1 MPSLATAR
9 LQLVPLEER
18 HKVAFQRGAGDLA
31 ALLGARVPEGWP
43 HFPEAFVPAEEGQPG
58 FARPSEWPG
67 YLFLYAADGVLV
79 GNGGFAGGPDA
90 QGAVEI
96 GYEIAPAY
104 QNRGFATEV
113 VWAMLDYAF
122 ARSAVRAVQ
131 AHTLAEAN
139 ASNHVLQKVGMTF
152 AGAQDDPDLGT
163 IWRWQLDR
171 GTYEARVAAAS

>member
-1 MPSLATAR
+1 MQPIATAR

-18 HKVAFQRGAGDLA
+18 HKIAFGRGAGGLA

-43 HFPEAFVPAEEGQPG
+43 HFPEAFVPAEAGQPG
-58 FARPSEWPG
+58 FAGPSDWPG
-67 YLFLYAADGVLV
+67 LLFLNPAEGLLV

-96 GYEIAPAY
+96 GYEIAPAC

-113 VWAMLDYAF
+113 VQALIDYAF
-122 ARSAVRAVQ
+122 ARPAVRAVV
-131 AHTLAEAN
+131 AHTLAEPN
-139 ASNHVLQKVGMTF
+139 PSNRVLQKVGMSF
-152 AGAQDDPDLGT
+152 AGALDDPDLGT

-171 GTYEARVAAAS
+171 GAYEARVTAAS